1 MEREIIRPTEIDG
14 IELYVSSDGKHSGM
28 SQTGLAVFIGI
39 QRYALQQL
47 LIKLDSATDANTDIP
62 ETLKPFIHKDSELP
76 IEGYNNARIIPSDLC
91 AAIVE
96 YYAFESTRISNEVK
110 QQALFSY
117 RKFAAKGIHD
127 WICES
132 VGLIEENE
140 IAPSPHL
147 TQQLQEMMQT
157 MILKLDNIERL
168 EQATTKYVA
177 IREKTTTYYPGAN
190 ELLNELE
197 TNGDNLLEPAEDGSL
212 SLEGWLKSKGIT
224 LDKSRFYRLAQIAA
238 GTYKSLVKSDPP
250 RRHFSYTD
258 TSGQSQRKY
267 NVYVYKPEYFPILQI
282 SLNKVLS
289 E

>member
-14 IELYVSSDGKHSGM
+14 IELYVSSDGQYSGM
-28 SQTGLAVFIGI
+28 SQTGLAVFVGI
-39 QRYALQQL
+39 QRSTLQL
-47 LIKLDSATDANTDIP
+47 LLNRIEQSSAADS
-62 ETLKPFIHKDSELP
+62 ELSEVLKPFAGKTFEMPD
-76 IEGYNNARIIPSDLC
+76 GWNNARIIPSDLC

-96 YYAFESTRISNEVK
+96 YYAFEPTRISNEVK
-110 QQALFSY
+110 QQAQYSY
-117 RKFAAKGIHD
+117 RKFARKGIHH

-140 IAPSPHL
+140 LAPSPHI

-177 IREKTTTYYPGAN
+177 IREKTTIYYPGAN
-190 ELLNELE
+190 ELLNQLE
-197 TNGDNLLEPAEDGSL
+197 TNGNNLLEPAEDGSL

-224 LDKSRFYRLAQIAA
+224 LDKSKFYRLAQIAA
-238 GTYKSLVKSDPP
+238 GTYKSLVKLDPP
-250 RRHFSYTD
+250 KKHFSYTD
-258 TSGQSQRKY
+258 TSGQLQRKY